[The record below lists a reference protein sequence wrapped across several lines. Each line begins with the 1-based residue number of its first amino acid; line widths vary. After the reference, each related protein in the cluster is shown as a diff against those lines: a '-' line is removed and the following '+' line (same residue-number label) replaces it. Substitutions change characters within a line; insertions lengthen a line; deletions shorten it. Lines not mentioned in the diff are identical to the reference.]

1 MSVSQ
6 TAEKHLG
13 NGFAYA
19 LIALWV
25 GRWLR
30 ETWYGPWLENAAMA
44 WMLVLTARQV
54 WTGVQ
59 RRRPFWDADS
69 WRRHAAVWLLGLS
82 FLATAALLMVAFEW
96 HVPFFGASRS
106 RLRSMWALIMVV
118 GGIAG
123 VVIVTGA
130 IDKLHRGNPAE
141 PFETPRWMRL
151 GRRGSLPTSQ

>member
-6 TAEKHLG
+6 TAEKRLG

-30 ETWYGPWLENAAMA
+30 ETWYGPLLENAAMA

-82 FLATAALLMVAFEW
+82 FIGVFALLITAFEW
-96 HVPFFGASRS
+96 RLPFFGTPRS
-106 RLRSMWALIMVV
+106 AMRGTWAMIAVALAMV
-118 GGIAG
+118 GLA
-123 VVIVTGA
+123 IVFGA

-141 PFETPRWMRL
+141 RFETPRWMQW